1 MSNFWKGIRGGKIV
15 KVYKKL
21 KFIYTELMNTI
32 KLQQRGLLTLPKKL
46 RDALSL
52 KEGQVLR
59 IQHAGGK
66 IILEPQ
72 NSTIDS
78 DLAQAITQGLEDIKS
93 GKFIEFGST
102 TEFHNKLSQYVD

>member
-1 MSNFWKGIRGGKIV
+1 M
-15 KVYKKL
+15 
-21 KFIYTELMNTI
+21 YTECMNTI

-52 KEGQVLR
+52 QEGQILSVK
-59 IQHAGGK
+59 QEGGK

-72 NSTIDS
+72 TPGVDTA
-78 DLAQAITQGLEDIKS
+78 LAEALKQGLSDIKE

-102 TEFHNKLSQYVD
+102 AEFHKKLMQYAD